1 MKIGYILAPVALVFA
16 QLVSAQ
22 TLTIVHFNDSH
33 SQIEA
38 SREYGSVGH
47 SGIVEQSIIVDSIF
61 RADGR
66 KNVLLLHAGDFSQGS
81 SYFKVFKGDMEVKVM
96 NLLDFDVTALGNHEF
111 DNGVDELARRLKD
124 LKCPVVCANYD
135 FSATSLGKLVKPYTI
150 VRKAHSKIGIIGI
163 ITDLTTV
170 VDEGN
175 SGSMKLLDTVQEVN
189 KYAEILKKKKGCDLV
204 ICLSHCGF
212 EKDVMYAQRYENVD
226 LVVGGHSHT
235 FMTEPTVVESADGKM
250 IPIVQAGCY
259 LMQAGVMKVRF

>member
-1 MKIGYILAPVALVFA
+1 M
-16 QLVSAQ
+16 
-22 TLTIVHFNDSH
+22 
-33 SQIEA
+33 
-38 SREYGSVGH
+38 
-47 SGIVEQSIIVDSIF
+47 
-61 RADGR
+61 
-66 KNVLLLHAGDFSQGS
+66 
-81 SYFKVFKGDMEVKVM
+81 
-96 NLLDFDVTALGNHEF
+96 
-111 DNGVDELARRLKD
+111 KD

-212 EKDVMYAQRYENVD
+212 EEDVMYAQRYENVD

-235 FMTEPTVVESADGKM
+235 FMTEPTV
-250 IPIVQAGCY
+250 
-259 LMQAGVMKVRF
+259 